1 MAVILAGALF
11 LILGVGIQTAYAD
24 ESGYTVDVSLVDN
37 TVSEILPGVPY
48 NLKAEINYNGKT
60 VTLPADAVCNWSAG
74 LRGPEIPVEE
84 QADFLK
90 NNVHL
95 TKSPDDPCMA
105 SILVDKLPENVPMIE
120 LFVNFEV
127 VIDGVS
133 YISEEGATM
142 LVMRDGF
149 YEPVTPQIDPNI
161 MVQEPVEVTAKVLYH
176 KVSER
181 EDTVEPVEADCSW
194 GEYDDSIVKVE
205 EKGRQSDGSYSFIIT
220 RLRADVDYDGLTL
233 KMKVDGVDNTF
244 GESYPLYSYSHD
256 LSNSSIGVTPNQ
268 YFSIFADNWCIVDEV
283 AANKAGAPTSIA
295 MSDMYVHAQKDTI
308 TQSLSDK
315 LFDVRVEK
323 YIGNDGVSDEDVFD
337 LSSFPLKFDPKG
349 TKDKNGNRT
358 DGTAFYYLTLTGKAG
373 SGWTGTTDMYLF
385 VCSKYSLFNFQDYFL
400 GTVEFPSLK
409 KYLKDWDKDPYMRYE
424 VPKGNKAKK
433 TLVVKLGNDKLTPGK
448 QITVKYR
455 NDKTKKEYSSF
466 PTNKPG
472 EYTLVITGKSPY
484 YGKDTSTH
492 LKIGMKNPLVVK
504 GKTVKIKKKQI
515 KKKAKTLKAK
525 RVVKIKKK
533 GKGKLTYK
541 KLSGNK
547 KITVASNGKV
557 KVKKGLKKGTYK
569 VKVSVTAAG
578 NDQYF
583 PITKK
588 VTFKIKVKK

>member
-1 MAVILAGALF
+1 MAVILAGALL

-176 KVSER
+176 KVSEW

-194 GEYDDSIVKVE
+194 EYDDSIVKVE

-358 DGTAFYYLTLTGKAG
+358 DGTALYYITLTGKAG

-385 VCSKYSLFNFQDYFL
+385 VCSKYSLYNFQDYFL
-400 GTVEFPSLK
+400 GTVEFPALA

>member
-1 MAVILAGALF
+1 MTCTIHKHIMAVILAGALF

-24 ESGYTVDVSLVDN
+24 ESGYTIDYTGINSVSVALAD
-37 TVSEILPGVPY
+37 VPY
-48 NLKAEINYNGKT
+48 DLTAEIKKDGK
-60 VTLPADAVCNWSAG
+60 VVPLPEGAKCEWYVG
-74 LRGPEIPVEE
+74 QGTGPEIPEGF
-84 QADFLK
+84 A
-90 NNVHL
+90 
-95 TKSPDDPCMA
+95 
-105 SILVDKLPENVPMIE
+105 MIE
-120 LFVNFEV
+120 PYGDTTHAWLLFDRDLMGDTESYDVSLIV
-127 VIDGVS
+127 TLVLSDGTEIESNTYQMSV
-133 YISEEGATM
+133 EKT
-142 LVMRDGF
+142 GF

-176 KVSER
+176 KVSEL

-194 GEYDDSIVKVE
+194 EYDDSIVKVE

-385 VCSKYSLFNFQDYFL
+385 VCSKYSLYNFQDYFL
-400 GTVEFPSLK
+400 GTVEFPSLA

-424 VPKGNKAKK
+424 VPKGSKAKK

-484 YGKDTSTH
+484 YGTDKSTH
-492 LKIGMKNPLVVK
+492 VKIGMKNPLAVK

-515 KKKAKTLKAK
+515 KKKAKTVKAK
-525 RVVKIKKK
+525 KVVKIKKK

-578 NDQYF
+578 NAQYF

-588 VTFKIKVKK
+588 VTIKIKVK